1 MYHKVLDKLFLSST
15 TNPVEHSQ
23 PVELDAETAVGIDV
37 VCFTIV
43 GLTNITIS
51 IEESN
56 DLENWTPTSGGTVT
70 VTSAPS
76 VQLGSMSST
85 MKVLRGFIRA
95 KVATSGTGTALLSV
109 KLQTTQEA

>member
-1 MYHKVLDKLFLSST
+1 MYHEVLDKLYVDST
-15 TNPVEHSQ
+15 LNPVEHAQ
-23 PVELDAETAVGIDV
+23 PVALDAETAVGIDV
-37 VCFTIV
+37 VCYAFV
-43 GLTNITIS
+43 GLTTVTIS
-51 IEESN
+51 LEESN